1 MEIYLLAGITCL
13 IAGTNGVDR
22 DFPPIITKPIVSQT
36 IYEQDG
42 AEVILACEAHAN
54 PSAEYEWKWNGYKI
68 ADNEHIEEDSNSGEL
83 RIKSLTRREIGDFQ
97 CYAYNR
103 IGGKIIK
110 AASAIITVEVAFLN
124 PWDNDPAQR
133 ISVKE
138 GEPVKLTCDDAP
150 SRNPPGQFK
159 WYRGD
164 EDGGEVIQ
172 DTRIAIDAEGSL
184 HFAYALKADDL
195 AGQEYKCAIFNRE
208 LNFIKL
214 GSGKILDVTEL
225 SPLPDRKPNV
235 VYYKETQK
243 ALVGYDVDIEC
254 VFSGN
259 PLATIS
265 WKDKD
270 QQEIPSSGRDRYE
283 FIEESHR
290 ILRIN
295 KVVETDEGPY
305 TCSGTNKVG
314 SDDRSTFLN
323 VTSRPIW
330 VKALST
336 LTIVEKRT
344 APMMCK
350 TRPSAREGPNSPP
363 EWFENGEPISQ
374 VKVNSG
380 KYVFE
385 DNGQILNVTNLV
397 KPDDITCYQCKVT
410 NSEGSTFGSGCLDV
424 IEPIEIIRHPE
435 ETQVIMKGDIID
447 LTFIA
452 ESDPAWTLQYKWYFN
467 DEEYQDRPP
476 FVTYNETANT
486 AYINTESLTD
496 EEYGQILGVYTR
508 EIFHLH
514 ERKNI
519 STTVQEKDKEEFVR
533 GSSPFNWWNL
543 LYILLALVILAI
555 IAIIIYCCCCGKTD
569 YNVDEKEKGLWNEP
583 KQELKYYE
591 FPDLPQAEINGVE
604 PKRQPLQLTEDPV
617 NFEDDESLN
626 EYGDGED
633 IGKFNEDG
641 SFIGVYMD
649 QGKTE
654 PPPAYQTQSKV

>member
-1 MEIYLLAGITCL
+1 MEMYLLISITCL
-13 IAGTNGVDR
+13 IAGTNGIDR
-22 DFPPIITKPIVSQT
+22 DFPPIIKEPIVSQT
-36 IYEQDG
+36 KYEQAG
-42 AEVILACEAHAN
+42 AEVIMACKADAN
-54 PSAEYEWKWNGYKI
+54 PPAEYEWKWNGDKI
-68 ADNEHIEEDSNSGEL
+68 LNNEHIEEDSNSGEI
-83 RIKSLTRREIGDFQ
+83 RFKSLTPREMGDFQ

-110 AASAIITVEVAFLN
+110 AASAIITVEVAYLN
-124 PWDNDPAQR
+124 SWETNEDLPPR
-133 ISVKE
+133 ISVEE
-138 GEPVKLTCDDAP
+138 GEPVKLTCDDTP

-172 DTRIAIDAEGSL
+172 DKRIAIDAEGSL
-184 HFAYALKADDL
+184 HFAYALKAVDL
-195 AGQEYKCAIFNRE
+195 AGEEYKCAIFIRE
-208 LNFIKL
+208 LNSINL
-214 GSGKILDVTEL
+214 GSGKILDVKEL
-225 SPLPDRKPNV
+225 NPIPERKPNV
-235 VYYKETQK
+235 VYYKEIQK

-254 VFSGN
+254 VFSGY
-259 PLATIS
+259 PLATIT

-270 QQEIPSSGRDRYE
+270 QQEIPTNGRGRYE

-295 KVVETDEGPY
+295 KVVETDEGTY

-344 APMMCK
+344 APMTCK
-350 TRPSAREGPNSPP
+350 TRPSIREGPNSPP
-363 EWFENGEPISQ
+363 EWFENGDPISQ
-374 VKVNSG
+374 VKFNSG
-380 KYVFE
+380 KYVLE
-385 DNGQILNVTNLV
+385 DNGQILRVNDLV

-410 NSEGSTFGSGCLDV
+410 NSEGFTFGSGCLDV
-424 IEPIEIIRHPE
+424 IEPIEIIKHPE
-435 ETQVIMKGDIID
+435 GTQVIKKGDMVD

-452 ESDPAWTLQYKWYFN
+452 ESDPAWTLYDKWYFN
-467 DEEYQDRPP
+467 DEAYPNRPP

-496 EEYGQILGVYTR
+496 EEYGKIFGVYTR
-508 EIFHLH
+508 EIFHQH

-519 STTVQEKDKEEFVR
+519 STLVQEKDKEEFVR

-569 YNVDEKEKGLWNEP
+569 YNVDEKEKGLWDAP
-583 KQELKYYE
+583 KEELKYYE

-604 PKRQPLQLTEDPV
+604 PKRQPLQLTDDPV

-626 EYGDGED
+626 
-633 IGKFNEDG
+633 
-641 SFIGVYMD
+641 
-649 QGKTE
+649 
-654 PPPAYQTQSKV
+654 